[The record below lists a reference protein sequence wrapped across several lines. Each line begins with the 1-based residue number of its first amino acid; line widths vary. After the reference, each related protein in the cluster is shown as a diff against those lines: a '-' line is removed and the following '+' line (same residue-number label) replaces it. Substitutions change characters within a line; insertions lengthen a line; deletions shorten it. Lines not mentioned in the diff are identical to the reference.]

1 MKYNNNVSKKRGVND
16 VSLTDNDVRVEGTKT
31 ISEVLYVNTVLTSLN
46 LKCEEEWKEKVIHE

>member
-1 MKYNNNVSKKRGVND
+1 M
-16 VSLTDNDVRVEGTKT
+16 SLTDNDVRVEGTKT